1 MVEVVITFLALL
13 ALIAL
18 AIALFVLPQTRQLAT
33 AGDSLL
39 GRYAR
44 ELAAAIA
51 VVATLGSLF
60 MSEVAGFIPCLLCW
74 VQRGFMYPLAVALLV
89 TRKLRVPSL
98 WLSIWA
104 SGGAVVSA
112 YHYAEEHI
120 PALARSS
127 FCGPEIPCNLIWFE
141 RFGFVTLPFMAF
153 CGFAAVA
160 ALMLLE
166 HRRARKGALV
176 PPERVE
182 S

>member
-13 ALIAL
+13 ALVAL
-18 AIALFVLPQTRQLAT
+18 AVAVVILPQTRRLGA
-33 AGDSLL
+33 ADDSLVS
-39 GRYAR
+39 RYAR

-60 MSEVAGFIPCLLCW
+60 MSEIAGFIPCLLCW
-74 VQRGFMYPLAVALLV
+74 IQRGFMYPLAIVLLLN
-89 TRKLRVPSL
+89 RRLRVPSL

-104 SGGAVVSA
+104 SAGAVISV

-127 FCGPEIPCNLIWFE
+127 FCGPEIPCSLVWFE

-160 ALMLLE
+160 TLMLLD
-166 HRRARKGALV
+166 HRRATADAVGPTR
-176 PPERVE
+176 RE

>member
-1 MVEVVITFLALL
+1 MVEFTITFLALL
-13 ALIAL
+13 ALVSLSLAL
-18 AIALFVLPQTRQLAT
+18 VVLFRIRQLA
-33 AGDSLL
+33 ANPDSPWS
-39 GRYAR
+39 RYAH
-44 ELAAAIA
+44 EVAATIA

-74 VQRGFMYPLAVALLV
+74 VQRGFMYPLAAALLV
-89 TRKLRVPSL
+89 SRRLRIPRL

-104 SGGAVVSA
+104 SAGAVVAA

-127 FCGPEIPCNLIWFE
+127 FCGPEVPCNFVWFE

-166 HRRARKGALV
+166 HRRTQHEAVLSRRTEL
-176 PPERVE
+176 
-182 S
+182 